1 MKERGREGEREG
13 GREGGREKESGR
25 VKERGRERE
34 SGCGCVYCRNGRHR
48 GTCGRI
54 FSTKIKMKNFTS
66 DRIGLHLTKRCCWAK
81 TV

>member
-1 MKERGREGEREG
+1 MRENEMKERE
-13 GREGGREKESGR
+13 REGGREKESGR
-25 VKERGRERE
+25 VKERGRERERE